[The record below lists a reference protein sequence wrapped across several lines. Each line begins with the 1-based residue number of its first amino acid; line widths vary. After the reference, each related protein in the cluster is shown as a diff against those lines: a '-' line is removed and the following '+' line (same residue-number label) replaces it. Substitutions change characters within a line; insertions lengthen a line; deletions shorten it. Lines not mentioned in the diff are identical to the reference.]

1 MPPSIIDQIRE
12 QQAWE
17 QPKKSSSAGFIAGTI
32 AAFAAGIVLVMSFGW
47 VPALSPKAL
56 FASKQ
61 QATIVSHNNKPAN
74 VSIPTGGRLGDASD
88 SKLLRTCMP
97 SSMGAASMAGMD
109 NKGLYNLLSA
119 TNQIMSIAAIAGGPQ
134 QTAGGA
140 KAFSSM
146 WAEVADCV
154 FRQNGYVLCEPDN
167 RALAVEALTALVRQT
182 AMAAAPEQ
190 DSEFNKVMATLNPG
204 RKQALEQAMYKV
216 RATRERVLSTLKTRV
231 QEGRLIASDFGFFAP
246 GEISQIMKDTK
257 ATSDACATRS

>member
-17 QPKKSSSAGFIAGTI
+17 QPKKRGSVGFIAGTI

-47 VPALSPKAL
+47 VPSLSPKAL
-56 FASKQ
+56 FASKP
-61 QATIVSHNNKPAN
+61 QAVVSHNKPAN
-74 VSIPTGGRLGDASD
+74 ISIPTGGRLGDASD

-97 SSMGAASMAGMD
+97 SSMGAASTAGID

-119 TNQIMSIAAIAGGPQ
+119 TNQMMSIAAIAGGPQ

-140 KAFSSM
+140 KAFSMM

-167 RALAVEALTALVRQT
+167 RALAVEAVVALVRQT

-190 DSEFNKVMATLNPG
+190 DSEFTKVMATLNPG
-204 RKQALEQAMYKV
+204 RKQAFEQAMYKV

-231 QEGRLIASDFGFFAP
+231 QEGRLISSDFGFFAP
-246 GEISQIMKDTK
+246 GEISQIMRDTK
-257 ATSDACATRS
+257 ATSDACATKS